1 VHRANAVNA
10 VSGRAS
16 ITTGNTRCRAAAQ
29 RAPAPRWGWYRPCYD
44 LLVGITRRILESAQS
59 GLSRLTSLVIV
70 DDEPL
75 SHVES
80 AALQA
85 ELTVRKAGRERAPR
99 RAQDNPLAKLATS
112 DPAARAARAA
122 AAAERATRI
131 HRERDER
138 AARQRAAADEA
149 FRRMKEQA
157 ARAGGAAGGAGG
169 ATSSARSH
177 THSGTGSHTGR
188 PPRPGTTE
196 AQVLEWYR
204 VLDLQVGAD
213 MAQIKT
219 AYRQLMRK
227 YHPDMHAGNP
237 NKQKAATELSMRVTT
252 AYNGLVAH
260 FDKK

>member
-1 VHRANAVNA
+1 
-10 VSGRAS
+10 
-16 ITTGNTRCRAAAQ
+16 
-29 RAPAPRWGWYRPCYD
+29 
-44 LLVGITRRILESAQS
+44 VGITKRILESAQS

-85 ELTVRKAGRERAPR
+85 ELTVRKAARDRSPR
-99 RAQDNPLAKLATS
+99 KPGDNPLAKLATS
-112 DPAARAARAA
+112 EPTARAAREKAA
-122 AAAERATRI
+122 QDRAARV

-149 FRRMKEQA
+149 FRRMKDQA
-157 ARAGGAAGGAGG
+157 ARGGPSGSTSSGGAAGGSTGQAHGQ
-169 ATSSARSH
+169 SSA
-177 THSGTGSHTGR
+177 R
-188 PPRPGTTE
+188 PPRPGSTE

-219 AYRQLMRK
+219 SYRQLMRK

-237 NKQKAATELSMRVTT
+237 QKQKAATELSMRVTT
-252 AYNGLVAH
+252 AYNGLVTH